1 MYSKD
6 FLADQTT
13 SNGGPSLV
21 VLLPLARHSV
31 DEAVSARVHVPDS
44 PRDGKDCQSNGNHCP
59 KDDVEDD
66 WIHVGELWR
75 QIQRLQSETAH
86 IHQHNSIV

>member
-66 WIHVGELWR
+66 WIHVGELWC